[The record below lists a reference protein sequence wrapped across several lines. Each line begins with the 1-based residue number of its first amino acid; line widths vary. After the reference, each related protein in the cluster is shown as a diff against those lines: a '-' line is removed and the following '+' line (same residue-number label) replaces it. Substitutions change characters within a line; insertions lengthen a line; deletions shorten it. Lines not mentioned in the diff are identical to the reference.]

1 MRIAA
6 LSDIGIVRARNE
18 DTFSIDME
26 RGVVVVADG
35 LGGAQAGEVASDLGT
50 RIVAEHLA
58 GAVDQGLVDIALADE
73 MHQAMHLASEEIHRR
88 ADERDEWKGMACSMI
103 AAVLTHD
110 NCLIGH
116 AGDTRAYL
124 LVDGQLHQM
133 TVDDTPVGALVKRG
147 YLLPEKARAHHLKNF
162 LVKSIGS
169 SPSVEANIIHFPVKL
184 GERLLFC
191 SDGLWSMVQEPQMRD
206 ILSEEKDPDAA
217 CQKLVAAA
225 NELGGQDNITVIIVD
240 VETVSGTRTAEM
252 PAPETGS

>member
-18 DTFSIDME
+18 DAFSIDSE
-26 RGVVVVADG
+26 RGIVVVADG
-35 LGGAQAGEVASDLGT
+35 LGGAQAGEVAAALGA
-50 RIVAEHLA
+50 RIVLEHLTD
-58 GAVDQGLVDIALADE
+58 AVDQGLSDIALADE
-73 MHQAMHLASEEIHRR
+73 VYQALHLASEEIHQR
-88 ADERDEWKGMACSMI
+88 AGEREDWNGMACSLI
-103 AAVLTHD
+103 AAVLNLE

-124 LVDGQLHQM
+124 LVDGLLHPM

-169 SPSVEANIIHFPVKL
+169 KPTVEANIIHFPVKP

-191 SDGLWSMVQEPQMRD
+191 SDGLWSMVQEPKMRE
-206 ILSEEKDPDAA
+206 ILTEEPDPENA
-217 CQKLVAAA
+217 CRKLVAAA
-225 NELGGQDNITVIIVD
+225 NEMGGQDNITVIVVD
-240 VETVSGTRTAEM
+240 IDVVSGTRTAEM
-252 PAPETGS
+252 PVPDTEL